1 MKTANLPDGFVL
13 VTQLRVME
21 REQAIA
27 DYEEQEEEPV
37 YEPERKDIWILLGC
51 WAVSMFFAFFFCYGL
66 YKAFC
71 VFLQKVGLGG

>member
-13 VTQLRVME
+13 VTQLRVMD
-21 REQAIA
+21 REQAITN
-27 DYEEQEEEPV
+27 YEEQEEEPV
-37 YEPERKDIWILLGC
+37 YDSKIGWKVMLGC

-71 VFLQKVGLGG
+71 VFFEKVGLGG